1 MFNMSKKL
9 LGVIGLTIIDLLET
23 YMYSSKSFDNME
35 VEAIMRVEKLKKQC
49 RRKSLTKL
57 LPQWNN

>member
-1 MFNMSKKL
+1 MFNRSKKL

-35 VEAIMRVEKLKKQC
+35 AEAIMRVEKLKKQC

-57 LPQWNN
+57 LPHWNN